1 MEKSKQRAVDPD
13 DYKQHSPN
21 GNLFKKFRKFYEFPA
36 GGAFFF
42 ELLLILPAIRVSIRR
57 DEHPRSQKTHP
68 ALGGACADRPK
79 ADHGNAPDHG
89 GRLHEDVHVD
99 PAGRCGQDRGATS
112 RKAGHPDQ
120 VREKACP

>member
-13 DYKQHSPN
+13 DHKQHSPN

-57 DEHPRSQKTHP
+57 DE
-68 ALGGACADRPK
+68 
-79 ADHGNAPDHG
+79 
-89 GRLHEDVHVD
+89 
-99 PAGRCGQDRGATS
+99 AGRFGQDRGATS